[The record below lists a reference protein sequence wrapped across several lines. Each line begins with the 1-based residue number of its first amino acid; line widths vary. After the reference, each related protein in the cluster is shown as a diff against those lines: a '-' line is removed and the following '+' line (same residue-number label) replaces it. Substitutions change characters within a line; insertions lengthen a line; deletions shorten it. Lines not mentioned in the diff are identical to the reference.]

1 MGAAMNGQPAVKRA
15 GQPARSARIN
25 VRLSEESLATI
36 RAAAALQGQDLT
48 SFVLGAA
55 LDRARTVI
63 ITDNVLHLSESDAR
77 KLGTALAD
85 ESSINEALGKW
96 IVALPQTPR

>member
-1 MGAAMNGQPAVKRA
+1 MTGQPAVK
-15 GQPARSARIN
+15 PATQSTRSARIN
-25 VRLSEESLATI
+25 VRLSDESLATI

-63 ITDNVLHLSESDAR
+63 IKENVLHLSESDAR
-77 KLGTALAD
+77 KLGIALAD
-85 ESSINEALGKW
+85 ESSINEALADW
-96 IVALPQTPR
+96 IAALPQSPR